1 ECLLPLRDLT
11 DAGLAV
17 LLLPHPRKGESPVGQ
32 ASRGSGA
39 LPGHVDILIEMGWHG
54 GPSDAGRRRWLRSL
68 SRYEETRRLF
78 LVELTENGTD
88 YQARDA
94 ADDEPAAECRQVAC
108 LVLED
113 AEKKLTQRE
122 ILQQWPEDFPKPDL
136 GSLSRALRR
145 GV

>member
-1 ECLLPLRDLT
+1 MTGTSARANCT
-11 DAGLAV
+11 CTIMSACSA
-17 LLLPHPRKGESPVGQ
+17 
-32 ASRGSGA
+32 
-39 LPGHVDILIEMGWHG
+39 
-54 GPSDAGRRRWLRSL
+54 GPSAPSRLPPSGKDWWRPCCICSGMRDSSSWWSIRWRRSL

-136 GSLSRALRR
+136 GSLSRALR
-145 GV
+145 